1 MRLLL
6 DTVAFIWAMTSA
18 DRISN
23 KAMAALRSEATL
35 REISVVSLSE
45 VAIKQSIGKLRIGKD
60 EVLTGIADLRL
71 RVLPYTAN
79 HALHLFD
86 LPAHHGDPFD
96 RQIIAQA
103 LCEKIAVLTSDQ
115 KFRTAIF
122 SHRAWAM
129 IWRSNGSPWCAG
141 RSNKCNA

>member
-18 DRISN
+18 DRISS
-23 KAMAALRSEATL
+23 KAMAALRSETTI

-45 VAIKQSIGKLRIGKD
+45 VAIKQSIGKLRIGKA
-60 EVLTGIADLRL
+60 EILTGIADLRL
-71 RVLPYTAN
+71 RVLPYTID

-86 LPAHHGDPFD
+86 LPLHHSDPFD

-103 LCEKIAVLTSDQ
+103 LCEKIPVVTSDE
-115 KFRTAIF
+115 KFSLYKGLRIL
-122 SHRAWAM
+122 W
-129 IWRSNGSPWCAG
+129 
-141 RSNKCNA
+141 

>member
-6 DTVAFIWAMTSA
+6 DTVAFMWAMTSA

-23 KAMAALRSEATL
+23 KAMAALRSEATI

-115 KFRTAIF
+115 KFSLYKGLRIV
-122 SHRAWAM
+122 W
-129 IWRSNGSPWCAG
+129 
-141 RSNKCNA
+141 

>member
-6 DTVAFIWAMTSA
+6 DTVAFIWAVTSA

-23 KAMAALRSEATL
+23 KAMAALRSEATI

-60 EVLTGIADLRL
+60 EVLADLRL
-71 RVLPYTAN
+71 RVLPYTAD

-86 LPAHHGDPFD
+86 LPLHHSDPFD

-103 LCEKIAVLTSDQ
+103 LCEKIAVVTSDE
-115 KFRTAIF
+115 KFGLYKGLRIV
-122 SHRAWAM
+122 W
-129 IWRSNGSPWCAG
+129 
-141 RSNKCNA
+141 

>member
-1 MRLLL
+1 MRVLL

-86 LPAHHGDPFD
+86 LPLHHSDPFD

-103 LCEKIAVLTSDQ
+103 LHERIPIVTCDEK
-115 KFRTAIF
+115 F
-122 SHRAWAM
+122 SLY
-129 IWRSNGSPWCAG
+129 NGIKLVW
-141 RSNKCNA
+141 

>member
-6 DTVAFIWAMTSA
+6 DTVAFIWAVTSA

-35 REISVVSLSE
+35 REIRVVSLSE

-71 RVLPYTAN
+71 RVLPYTAD
-79 HALHLFD
+79 HAAQLFD
-86 LPAHHGDPFD
+86 LPSDHVDPFD
-96 RQIIAQA
+96 RKIIAQA
-103 LCEKIAVLTSDQ
+103 LCEKIVVRTSCQ
-115 KFRTAIF
+115 QF
-122 SHRAWAM
+122 
-129 IWRSNGSPWCAG
+129 
-141 RSNKCNA
+141 